1 MADRVP
7 VSLSHSA
14 RLRAAVERYGAS
26 SLASRAAALLAT
38 GDEDAEFLRYL
49 GGRAYSPDLDPY
61 WFQSWGARALEYYWV
76 DSAAPAVIGGLS
88 HRHWR
93 VRMVCARV
101 CAVRSLGE
109 PERLALLLG
118 DSNWR
123 VRDAAAWALGGVGE
137 FEHTA
142 GLRSL
147 MNGDSAPRVRGRAEG
162 ALVAMAE
169 RLDRPLDDFLVG

>member
-26 SLASRAAALLAT
+26 TLASRAATLLVT

-88 HRHWR
+88 HQHWR

-101 CAVRSLGE
+101 CVPCGRWGSRSVSRCFSATPTGAFAMPQHGHSAVSE
-109 PERLALLLG
+109 
-118 DSNWR
+118 SSS
-123 VRDAAAWALGGVGE
+123 
-137 FEHTA
+137 T
-142 GLRSL
+142 S
-147 MNGDSAPRVRGRAEG
+147 RGCG
-162 ALVAMAE
+162 HS
-169 RLDRPLDDFLVG
+169 